1 MNQNESRKLLL
12 IDGNSLL
19 FRAYFGT
26 RYLSTSTGQP
36 TNAIYGLAQM
46 LLAVFEEEKPD
57 AAVIAWD
64 SKAPTFRH
72 EISPQYKANRIAM
85 ADDLAAQVSLAHE
98 MVEAMGIQSIALPG
112 FEADDLLGSL
122 ARQGA
127 DDAYSVVILSGD
139 TDMLQLVGEQV
150 KVRLTRSGV
159 SDTRDYLPSD
169 VVERYG
175 FPSPLVPD
183 YKALVGDNSDNIA
196 GVPGVGEKTASR
208 WLQMYPGLEALIG
221 HSNALQPERL
231 RNSLIANLEQVRQ
244 SKVLA
249 TIRCDAP
256 IDLTICCHAPTAE
269 NWQRTKEFFE
279 RLEFRTLLPRIPLLA
294 AGVSDKE
301 TPSTMNKTNTVAAT
315 LEYATIS
322 TFSGLLQRL
331 PLESGD
337 KAGAAPVAIRLFNG
351 SEKGVGLAAAGSSG
365 VYRLDTVDWD
375 ELKSFF
381 SLADNGI
388 LLRWAGYDQKTELL
402 ELANHGLPFPSLD
415 FDAQIAAYVLNP
427 SRSSYPI
434 DDLAKEH
441 LGEIVRM
448 PAPNDASERAVYE
461 AYLLYRLREP
471 MRERLRSEG
480 SLAVFETIEM
490 PLIPILAQM
499 ELNGVA
505 LDTARLLSFH
515 AELQSQIAEAEHKI
529 YELAGERFNI
539 GSTKQLQD
547 ILFNKLNLTPSRKT
561 KTGFSTQAE
570 FLDEIAEEHAIVPL
584 ILNWRELTKLRSTY
598 VEALPKLVG
607 KDGRVHT
614 SFSQVTA
621 ATGRLSSNRPN
632 LQNIP
637 VRTELGR
644 AVRRAFVAP
653 KGYRLLSCDYSQI
666 ELRVFAHI
674 TQDPQ
679 LISAFSA
686 DDDVHTTTATI
697 LFGLPHSMI
706 TPEMRNR
713 AKTTNFAVL
722 YGQGDFGLS
731 HSLGI
736 SQAEA
741 RAFIESYYERF
752 PSVKQFTDE
761 TINSARE
768 KGYVTTLL
776 GRRRYLPELKSAQRQ
791 HRLFGERAAV
801 NTPIQGSAA
810 DIMKL
815 GMIKVDQWLK
825 ESGTPARILLQVHDE
840 LLLEVREDALVQVA
854 SDVLKGL
861 ETAYPLSVRLKAEAK
876 AGTNWADM
884 SRLL

>member
-1 MNQNESRKLLL
+1 MNQSVSRKLLL

-36 TNAIYGLAQM
+36 TNAIYGLSQM
-46 LLAVFEEEKPD
+46 LLAVFEEEQPD

-72 EISPQYKANRIAM
+72 EMSPQYKANRVAM

-122 ARQGA
+122 AHQGA

-139 TDMLQLVGEQV
+139 TDILQLVSEHV

-159 SDTRDYLPSD
+159 SDTHDYLPMD

-175 FPSPLVPD
+175 FPASLIPD

-208 WLQMYPGLEALIG
+208 WLQVYPGLEELIS
-221 HSNALQPERL
+221 HSDALQPERL
-231 RNSLIANLEQVRQ
+231 RNRLIANLEQARQ

-256 IDLTICCHAPTAE
+256 IDLTICSHAPTSE
-269 NWQRTKEFFE
+269 NWQRTKELFE
-279 RLEFRTLLPRIPLLA
+279 RLEFRSLLQRIPELA
-294 AGVSDKE
+294 ADVSDKTAPSAVITAE
-301 TPSTMNKTNTVAAT
+301 TP
-315 LEYATIS
+315 LDCI
-322 TFSGLLQRL
+322 TFSTLSELLKRL
-331 PLESGD
+331 SLESDD
-337 KAGAAPVAIRLFNG
+337 KAESAPVAIRTFDCDEIG
-351 SEKGVGLAAAGSSG
+351 IGLAIANHSR
-365 VYRLDTVDWD
+365 VYRLDKVSWG

-381 SLADNGI
+381 SLEGSGI
-388 LLRWAGYDQKTELL
+388 SLRWIGYDLKTNLL
-402 ELANHGLPFPSLD
+402 DLAHRRLPFPPLD

-427 SRSSYPI
+427 SRSSYPLN
-434 DDLAKEH
+434 DLVKEH
-441 LGEIVRM
+441 LNRGVM
-448 PAPNDASERAVYE
+448 LPTSDDAGERAAFE
-461 AYLLYRLREP
+461 AHLLYRLRDP
-471 MRERLRSEG
+471 MRERLQSEG
-480 SLAVFETIEM
+480 SVAVLETIEM
-490 PLIPILAQM
+490 PLIPILSQM

-505 LDTARLLSFH
+505 LDTARLLSLH
-515 AELQSQIAEAEHKI
+515 AKLQSQIAEAEHQI

-547 ILFNKLNLTPSRKT
+547 VLFKKLNLTPSRKT

-570 FLDEIAEEHAIVPL
+570 FLDEIAEEHVIVPL
-584 ILNWRELTKLRSTY
+584 ILSWRELTKLRSTY
-598 VEALPKLVG
+598 VEALPKLLG
-607 KDGRVHT
+607 KDGRLHT

-621 ATGRLSSNRPN
+621 ATGRLASNRPN

-679 LISAFSA
+679 LINAFSA
-686 DDDVHTTTATI
+686 DDDVHAATATI
-697 LFGLPHSMI
+697 LFGLPRSMI

-741 RAFIESYYERF
+741 RVFIENYYERF
-752 PSVKQFTDE
+752 PSVKQFTEE
-761 TINSARE
+761 TVNSARE

-791 HRLFGERAAV
+791 QRQFGERAAV
-801 NTPIQGSAA
+801 NTPIQGTAA

-825 ESGTPARILLQVHDE
+825 ESGEPARILLQVHDE
-840 LLLEVREDALVQVA
+840 LLLEVMEDALVEVA
-854 SDVLKGL
+854 SGVLKCL
-861 ETAYPLSVRLKAEAK
+861 EVAYPLSVRLKAEAK

-884 SRLL
+884 STRL